1 MSANATAAQPGPAQV
16 SAPGLDEEAA
26 RIERRRRFR
35 SNTLPALLTVGPVTL
50 WLLAFIA
57 VPLLYILIMGFCST
71 DQFYNVVYSFT
82 LDNFEAMIDPEYLKI
97 YGQSIVIALI
107 TTVVCLGLA
116 YPFSYL
122 ISRTFRSKKTILY
135 MLIIIPF
142 WTNSLIRIYGWRTFL
157 SATGQLNTFLMAIGL
172 TSEPVQFLY
181 NQACTI
187 FGMVYEMFPFM
198 VLPLYA
204 AIEKLDESQIEAS
217 FDLGANM
224 ITTLFRVVV
233 PQTMSGI
240 FSGCI
245 MVFIPSLGA
254 FYISDIL
261 GGGNADV
268 IGNLIQRQF
277 QSANDWPLGAALS
290 ILLIAITLALVK
302 IYQKAGGDMESLG
315 V

>member
-16 SAPGLDEEAA
+16 STPGLDEETA

-157 SATGQLNTFLMAIGL
+157 SASGQLNSFLMAIGL
-172 TSEPVQFLY
+172 ASEPVQFLY